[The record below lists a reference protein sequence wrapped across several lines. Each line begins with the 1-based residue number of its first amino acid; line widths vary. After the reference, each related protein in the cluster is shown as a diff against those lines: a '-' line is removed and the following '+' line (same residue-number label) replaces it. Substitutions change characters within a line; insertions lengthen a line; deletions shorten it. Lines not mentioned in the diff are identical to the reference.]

1 MLQPSAPLD
10 VRVVSD
16 ERGFDALEQTWLLLQ
31 EASPDSSIFLSW
43 NWQRLWWKHY
53 GAERRLRI
61 VVVSDGARVVGL
73 LPLYVESQRKLG
85 GLLEARKLRQI
96 GVGGDTAPDDLGAL
110 LLPGFESLA
119 VARMIHF
126 LARQCPDW
134 NMLDW
139 SDLPA
144 ESTLGSALAEGLAQA
159 GLRTSCSWSEPISYG
174 DLPST
179 WDAYRSSLSRNRRE
193 TMGRKRRK
201 FEAQAGAGLRVIDS
215 PQALDAGFE
224 QLARLHQLR
233 WTGRTERPGFS
244 TAQYRGFHLELM
256 HALLR
261 QGQLHL
267 LALEME
273 GRTIAMLYG
282 MQYKKR
288 FCFFQSGFDPAYA
301 AFSPGDVLMGLA
313 VEFAILQ
320 GCTVFDMLKG
330 DHDYKRHFVQQERRN
345 LEVRAFRPG
354 IVDLAYRFQQA
365 LGRGGAS
372 STQAPH
378 A

>member
-1 MLQPSAPLD
+1 MPQPSTPLAL
-10 VRVVSD
+10 RVVCD
-16 ERGFDALEQTWLLLQ
+16 EPGFDALEAAWLLLQ

-53 GAERRLRI
+53 GGKRRLRI
-61 VVVSDGARVVGL
+61 VVVSEGERVVGL
-73 LPLYVESQRKLG
+73 LPLYLEHQRKLG
-85 GLLEARKLRQI
+85 GMLVAHKLRQI

-110 LLPGFESLA
+110 LLPGYESVA
-119 VARMIHF
+119 VTRMIHF
-126 LARQCPDW
+126 VARECRDW
-134 NMLDW
+134 NVLDW

-144 ESTLGSALAEGLAQA
+144 GSALGGALAQGLTQA
-159 GLRTSCSWSEPISYG
+159 GLRTSCTCSDPISYG
-174 DLPST
+174 ELPST
-179 WDAYRSSLSRNRRE
+179 WDAYRGSLSRNRRE
-193 TMGRKRRK
+193 TMSRKRRK
-201 FEAQAGAGLRVIDS
+201 FEAQPGAGLRVIDA
-215 PQALDAGFE
+215 PHALDAAFE

-233 WTGRTERPGFS
+233 WSGRTERPGFS
-244 TAQYRGFHLELM
+244 TTQYRDFHLELM

-301 AFSPGDVLMGLA
+301 ALSPGDVLMGLA
-313 VEFAILQ
+313 VEFAIRQ

-354 IVDLAYRFQQA
+354 IVDLAYRFRQA
-365 LGRGGAS
+365 AGRGGAHD
-372 STQAPH
+372 TQVPH